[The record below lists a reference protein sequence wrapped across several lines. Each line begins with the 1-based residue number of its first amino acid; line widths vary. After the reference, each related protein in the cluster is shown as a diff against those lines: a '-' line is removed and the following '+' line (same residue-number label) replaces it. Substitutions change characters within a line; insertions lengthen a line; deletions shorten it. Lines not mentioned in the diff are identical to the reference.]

1 MASVRVSLAA
11 LTILMF
17 AQYLVSLHISRLR
30 SQLPLILIA
39 IALSGQ
45 VHLTSAAP
53 ADPVL
58 EPVIRQTSL
67 TDCGLAALAMLLRD
81 KALIGS
87 SVATLDNLAAVLI
100 DPKTQRHRRE
110 GYSVSELQTLTSA
123 FGYALKAQKLT
134 LKGFYAKSFPL
145 MVWIDLG
152 DGGHFTLVEK
162 VTATSV
168 SLADPTRGRLTIDH
182 QTWRELWLERTT
194 GIAFELERPL

>member
-1 MASVRVSLAA
+1 
-11 LTILMF
+11 MF
-17 AQYLVSLHISRLR
+17 AQHLVSLHISRLR
-30 SQLPLILIA
+30 SQLPLILIF

-45 VHLTSAAP
+45 AHLTSAAP
-53 ADPVL
+53 VDPVL

-100 DPKTQRHRRE
+100 DPKTQRHRQE

-123 FGYALKAQKLT
+123 FGYLLKAQKLT
-134 LKGFYAKSFPL
+134 LKEFYAKSFPV

-168 SLADPTRGRLTIDH
+168 SLADPNRGRLTIDY

>member
-1 MASVRVSLAA
+1 MASVRVSLAT

-17 AQYLVSLHISRLR
+17 AQHLVSLHISRLR
-30 SQLPLILIA
+30 SQLPLILIV

-81 KALIGS
+81 KALIRS

-123 FGYALKAQKLT
+123 FGYLLKAQKLT
-134 LKGFYAKSFPL
+134 LKEFYAKSFPV

>member
-1 MASVRVSLAA
+1 MASVRVSLAT

-17 AQYLVSLHISRLR
+17 VQHLVSLHISRLR
-30 SQLPLILIA
+30 SQLPLILIV
-39 IALSGQ
+39 IALFGQ
-45 VHLTSAAP
+45 VHQTSAAP
-53 ADPVL
+53 AHPVL

-81 KALIGS
+81 KALIRS

-100 DPKTQRHRRE
+100 DPKTQRHRQE

-123 FGYALKAQKLT
+123 FGYLLKAQKLT
-134 LKGFYAKSFPL
+134 LKEFYAKSFPV